1 MDSLLSGLHSSCDSK
16 RYPQFLIIGVQKAGT
31 TTLFDMLN
39 QIPGFCGSSD
49 KETGFFTKD
58 IFYNQGDEWYSKQFQ
73 NCNHDAIKFEATP
86 AYIYH
91 PDAAKRIFSYNK
103 YMKFIVVLREPAA
116 RCYSAWNMF
125 RRFNESSANQI
136 YEQFTQYSNPSE
148 GGAISNLL
156 FTKHFPS
163 FRQAVA
169 DDIERYLS
177 QSCDIEPS
185 FVRRG
190 IYFDQIKNYLQY
202 FHLEDFLFLEQRE
215 LNVPT
220 EVFQKI
226 SNFLNVAINESSVNN
241 PISSNVGD
249 YLGESG
255 EVEETF
261 LLLRNFYRSYNEK
274 LFNQIGI
281 RYDWNESS
289 HVK

>member
-1 MDSLLSGLHSSCDSK
+1 MRVKSF
-16 RYPQFLIIGVQKAGT
+16 FLILGVQKAGT

-58 IFYNQGDEWYSKQFQ
+58 IFYNQGNEWYSKQFE
-73 NCNHDAIKFEATP
+73 NCSHSAIKFEATP
-86 AYIYH
+86 AYIYN
-91 PDAAKRIFSYNK
+91 PDAAKRIFLYNK
-103 YMKFIVVLREPAA
+103 CMKFIVVFREPAA

-136 YEQFTQYSNPSE
+136 FEQFTQHSNFSHR
-148 GGAISNLL
+148 GAISNLL

-163 FRQAVA
+163 FKQAVA

-177 QSCDIEPS
+177 QSSDIEPS

-190 IYFDQIKNYLQY
+190 IYFDQIENYLQY
-202 FHLEDFLFLEQRE
+202 FRLEDFLFLEQRE
-215 LNVPT
+215 LNVPAV
-220 EVFQKI
+220 VFQKI
-226 SNFLNVAINESSVNN
+226 SNFLDVEIDDSSVNN

-261 LLLRNFYRSYNEK
+261 LLLRNFYRAHNEK

-281 RYDWNESS
+281 RYDWNESGYL
-289 HVK
+289 K